1 MFLVLAKWMF
11 AFFLVPLR
19 LLSSGFLENSKL
31 TITFCWLLGVCVQRP
46 LLVWYY
52 SQERNRSQLRPSH
65 LSANPKG
72 VLVVVLLPLHGTVKT
87 CCLSDAQLLQFINQ
101 EFYS

>member
-1 MFLVLAKWMF
+1 MDVCDFSTFALALFGVFRKLEIDNYFLLAAGVCNALCCVVVKRGI
-11 AFFLVPLR
+11 A
-19 LLSSGFLENSKL
+19 LSSGRRTS
-31 TITFCWLLGVCVQRP
+31 P
-46 LLVWYY
+46 LI
-52 SQERNRSQLRPSH
+52 
-65 LSANPKG
+65 LS